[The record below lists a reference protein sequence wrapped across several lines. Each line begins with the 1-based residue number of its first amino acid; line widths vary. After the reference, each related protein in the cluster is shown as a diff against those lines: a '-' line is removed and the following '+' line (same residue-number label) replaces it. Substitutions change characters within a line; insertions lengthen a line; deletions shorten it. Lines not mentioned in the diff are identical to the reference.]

1 MIYLLFTLIINIPI
15 ENNLKKGIR
24 KYNKGKYN
32 EAISILLKTKSKN
45 FEYFFYLGHSY
56 SFNDRNELSIVYYD
70 SAIYLNNK
78 NDKAFFERGYS
89 NFVIGNSKKAL
100 EDLDEAIKLN
110 PHNAKYY
117 INRGSIKY
125 DLGLVDSACK
135 DWNQAMVIDK
145 NLINNSIILMN
156 CN

>member
-32 EAISILLKTKSKN
+32 EAISILLKTESKN

-56 SFNDRNELSIVYYD
+56 SFNDRNELSIIYYD

-78 NDKAFFERGYS
+78 NDKAFLKEDIQILLLEI
-89 NFVIGNSKKAL
+89 VKK
-100 EDLDEAIKLN
+100 
-110 PHNAKYY
+110 H
-117 INRGSIKY
+117 
-125 DLGLVDSACK
+125 
-135 DWNQAMVIDK
+135 
-145 NLINNSIILMN
+145 
-156 CN
+156 